1 MELGLELHIFKCV
14 TGGEALF
21 CCVSKSDFE
30 KYGDEC
36 FSNPKVTKGVSDD
49 QDEAFHDYQFN
60 FILAADVG
68 LESDER
74 HAH

>member
-1 MELGLELHIFKCV
+1 MVFRAELHTFEYIA
-14 TGGEALF
+14 GGETLF
-21 CCVSKSDFE
+21 CCVSKTDYE
-30 KYGDEC
+30 KHGEKC
-36 FSNPKVTKGVSDD
+36 FSDPRITKGVSDD
-49 QDEAFHDYQFN
+49 QDEAFQDYQFN